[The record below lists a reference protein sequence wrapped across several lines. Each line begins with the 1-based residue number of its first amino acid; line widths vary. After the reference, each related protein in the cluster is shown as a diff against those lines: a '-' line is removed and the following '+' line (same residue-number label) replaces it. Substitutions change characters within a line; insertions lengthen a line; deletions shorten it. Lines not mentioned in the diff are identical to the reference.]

1 MYQASYL
8 TKQSGSVR
16 EGHLDKT
23 TYSKAMNKPS
33 EFSEQMKIVMWLQ
46 HELVE
51 GMGWGRDYK
60 LGLDQGRTKPFPAS
74 GKAAEL

>member
-1 MYQASYL
+1 
-8 TKQSGSVR
+8 
-16 EGHLDKT
+16 
-23 TYSKAMNKPS
+23 
-33 EFSEQMKIVMWLQ
+33 MKIVMWLQ

-60 LGLDQGRTKPFPAS
+60 LGLDLGRTKPFLAS